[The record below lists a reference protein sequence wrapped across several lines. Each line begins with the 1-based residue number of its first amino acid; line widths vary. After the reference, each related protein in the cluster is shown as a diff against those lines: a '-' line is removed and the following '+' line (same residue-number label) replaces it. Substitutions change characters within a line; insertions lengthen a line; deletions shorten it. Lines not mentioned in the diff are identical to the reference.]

1 MKHNNICIMGTPE
14 GEGSEQVIENLLEEI
29 MTENFPDL
37 VKEKV
42 TQVQEPQ
49 RDPNRLYPKRPTPRH
64 IIIKMTKLKDKER
77 TLQATREKQ
86 GVT

>member
-1 MKHNNICIMGTPE
+1 MKHNNICITGIPE
-14 GEGSEQVIENLLEEI
+14 GVETEQGIKNLFEEI

-77 TLQATREKQ
+77 TLKSAREKARQ
-86 GVT
+86 